1 MPTAKPSSAVGPFT
15 GFPADFFAFFEE
27 LAANNDRAWFADNKA
42 RYQSVVVD
50 SMVRFISAMAPQL
63 RKVSPHFVADPRPN
77 GGSMFRIHRDVRFSR
92 DKRPYKEH
100 AACHFRHAAA
110 RDAHAPGFYVHLA
123 PDEIFYGGGIWMPPG
138 EALDDIRAGIDRN
151 RAGWTRV
158 VRDKRLVASF
168 GGVGGEGLKR
178 PPRGYD
184 AGHPHIDDLK
194 RKTFFVIKEGSR
206 KAARSPGFVAE
217 VAAAFRD
224 ARPLMRFI
232 AKSLDQPF

>member
-1 MPTAKPSSAVGPFT
+1 MATAKPSSPVGPFA

-27 LAANNDRAWFADNKA
+27 LAANNSRAWFADNKQ
-42 RYQSVVVD
+42 RYQTEVVD
-50 SMVRFISAMAPQL
+50 AMVRFIVAMGPLL

-77 GGSMFRIHRDVRFSR
+77 GGSMFRIHRDVRFSK

-123 PDEIFYGGGIWMPPG
+123 PDEIMFGGGIWIPPG
-138 EALDDIRAGIDRN
+138 DALDDIRAAIDRD

-158 VRDKRLVASF
+158 VTDKRLVETF
-168 GGVGGEGLKR
+168 GGVTGEGLKR
-178 PPRGYD
+178 PPRGYNE
-184 AGHPHIDDLK
+184 GHPHIDDLK
-194 RKTFFVIKEGSR
+194 RKTFFVIRESGP
-206 KAARSPGFVAE
+206 KAARSPDFVGE

-224 ARPLMRFI
+224 ATPLMRFI
-232 AKSLDQPF
+232 AGALGQPF